1 MRPFR
6 NLTYKALALLF
17 AVLLWGAAQG
27 IESVEQSLDVPI
39 ALENIPD
46 DVVVVDQSSYEVN
59 VRIVGSRAAVS
70 RAQRVVTHY
79 PISLAGVRPGEARVG
94 VELDRLSDLFPR
106 GARPTARS
114 PSSVTVRLE
123 PRARKRV
130 RIKANLVGE
139 LPEGYRLIGVEV
151 EPDEIVLEGAKQA
164 LRSVQEVSTDPI
176 ELGSLKGTVDRKVD
190 LSLRSP
196 HIWRADEGGSIRV
209 RVKLERLVSPEESPG
224 ADRGE
229 PDDQGEGP
237 A

>member
-1 MRPFR
+1 MRGFQ
-6 NLTYKALALLF
+6 NLTYKILALLF

-27 IESVEQSLDVPI
+27 IESVEQSLDLPI
-39 ALENIPD
+39 ALENVPD
-46 DVVVVDQSSYEVN
+46 DVVVVDQSSSEVN

-70 RAQRVVTHY
+70 RALRVVTRY
-79 PISLAGVRPGEARVG
+79 PISLTGVRPGEARVG
-94 VELDRLSDLFPR
+94 VELDRLSDLLPR

-139 LPEGYRLIGVEV
+139 VPEGYRLIGVEV
-151 EPDEIVLEGAKQA
+151 EPEEIVLEGSKRA
-164 LRSVQEVSTDPI
+164 LRSIQEASTDPI
-176 ELGSLKGTVDRKVD
+176 ELGSLSGTVDREVD
-190 LSLRSP
+190 LSVRSP
-196 HIWRADEGGSIRV
+196 HIWRADEGGPIRV

-224 ADRGE
+224 ADRGGLE
-229 PDDQGEGP
+229 DQGEEP

>member
-1 MRPFR
+1 M
-6 NLTYKALALLF
+6 
-17 AVLLWGAAQG
+17 
-27 IESVEQSLDVPI
+27 
-39 ALENIPD
+39 
-46 DVVVVDQSSYEVN
+46 
-59 VRIVGSRAAVS
+59 
-70 RAQRVVTHY
+70 
-79 PISLAGVRPGEARVG
+79 
-94 VELDRLSDLFPR
+94 ELDRLSDLLPR

-123 PRARKRV
+123 SRARKRV

-164 LRSVQEVSTDPI
+164 LRSIREVSTDPI
-176 ELGSLKGTVDRKVD
+176 ELGSLSGTIDRKID

-196 HIWRADEGGSIRV
+196 HVWRADEGGPIRV

-229 PDDQGEGP
+229 PEEQGEGP